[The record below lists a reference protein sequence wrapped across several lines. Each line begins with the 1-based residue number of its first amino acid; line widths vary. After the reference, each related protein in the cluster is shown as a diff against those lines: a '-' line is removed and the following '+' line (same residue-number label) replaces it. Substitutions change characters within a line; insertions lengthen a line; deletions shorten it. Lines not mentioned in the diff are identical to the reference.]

1 MPNTTLEKPS
11 AARRG
16 GIDARDLGRTA
27 LAKRPASV
35 EPRNRRVQ
43 LSSRCAILDRVSPAE
58 HHHVGRLTL

>member
-27 LAKRPASV
+27 LAKGPASV
-35 EPRNRRVQ
+35 EPRNRRVCNSHPDARYSTESVQ
-43 LSSRCAILDRVSPAE
+43 PNI
-58 HHHVGRLTL
+58 TT